1 MSIPTDPNYT
11 QNYPTDFRYGERKQ
25 GDTPL
30 HSENYNQGYA
40 TEYKSPLVMK
50 SGEQIHN
57 GNNGRWVCAHCN
69 NTNYSNKSV
78 CDYCRAA
85 RHGNDNYGDPSL
97 YYYNQ
102 APMTT
107 SQWTCPKCNKLNYSY
122 FNECE
127 RCGTYKPCMS
137 HLSLVSSR

>member
-1 MSIPTDPNYT
+1 MKISNSRVFFHFLTEIKKKILLIQKVCLFLYNNSHWWKCRFLQIRTTLRSMPRSKRLSYSS
-11 QNYPTDFRYGERKQ
+11 YPTDFRYGERKQ

-85 RHGNDNYGDPSL
+85 RHGI
-97 YYYNQ
+97 
-102 APMTT
+102 
-107 SQWTCPKCNKLNYSY
+107 
-122 FNECE
+122 
-127 RCGTYKPCMS
+127 
-137 HLSLVSSR
+137 